1 MLGGCGQQLD
11 VHAGLEHAPGG
22 REAAAAEQSGQRPGE
37 LGGRLHLQP
46 LVHVD
51 DPAGRVPRGVHGRHD
66 GGIGM
71 PHHYRRLEPGLLHG
85 LVDRLGDA
93 VHVIRLPAC

>member
-22 REAAAAEQSGQRPGE
+22 REAAAAEQSGQRPHE

-46 LVHVD
+46 LSCQNTGSTVR
-51 DPAGRVPRGVHGRHD
+51 ARS
-66 GGIGM
+66 
-71 PHHYRRLEPGLLHG
+71 L
-85 LVDRLGDA
+85 
-93 VHVIRLPAC
+93 